1 MAVTAYLRW
10 LCLWWGLLLCTLPV
24 AQAATRQHVTMP
36 SNLTATTTGVAT
48 KGQGVLHV
56 GVSQGEYIAANRM
69 NRKVP
74 IKVLKTI
81 DYSIPRTINQ
91 AKGLLKAN
99 LGQVLL
105 GGVIAGAVGAVGW
118 VMSDDNTK
126 IRKKVSEGSPIPVD
140 QYGWLMIDGPSCV
153 GQKFPSPE
161 AAYPC
166 ITDFYTSYLGPGYQ
180 IERGSIVELE
190 PGHKQVRLKVTYLP
204 NGIVNTVS
212 YSGRLVVQGHCPAP
226 GYIAGDQCVSGEPQ
240 YVDVTAD
247 EIDTTFGNFATAQ
260 DADWLNSLL
269 RESCAGSISP
279 EACMQSLRDSV
290 STSGPDTVPGEST
303 TTTGTYTR
311 PDGTTGTTQ
320 TTSNTTYNI
329 KYGPTYFDWTEN
341 KTVIHHKDGQKTGE
355 ETTTEGDE
363 PVDEQSPEDD
373 EQATPMPCG
382 GDCEGPA
389 YKDLYEPTSET
400 RESII
405 DDYMARARAAPILAA
420 VGGFFDVSGN
430 AACPIWSQHVYADMG
445 FTALDWTLTFD
456 FFCTELALGLYPWA
470 SSVLCL
476 VAAWVAFRWG
486 ILE

>member
-1 MAVTAYLRW
+1 MAVTAHLRW

-36 SNLTATTTGVAT
+36 SNLTATATGVAT

-56 GVSQGEYIAANRM
+56 GVMEGEYIAANRM

-99 LGQVLL
+99 LGQVVL
-105 GGVIAGAVGAVGW
+105 GGVIAGALASVDWLMEEGVKPGGGTEPQLVKKVPGTVHGIGLPYYGEGDFSCGFAHANPDGVYRWGGGW
-118 VMSDDNTK
+118 VFVVQSNTPYTK
-126 IRKKVSEGSPIPVD
+126 APFSYINNCVPKYVSSAMERDFPLVVSPESTVPVTD
-140 QYGWLMIDGPSCV
+140 EEID
-153 GQKFPSPE
+153 QKFGDF
-161 AAYPC
+161 AA
-166 ITDFYTSYLGPGYQ
+166 
-180 IERGSIVELE
+180 
-190 PGHKQVRLKVTYLP
+190 
-204 NGIVNTVS
+204 
-212 YSGRLVVQGHCPAP
+212 
-226 GYIAGDQCVSGEPQ
+226 
-240 YVDVTAD
+240 
-247 EIDTTFGNFATAQ
+247 AQ

-269 RESCAGSISP
+269 RESCAGSLSP
-279 EACMQSLRDSV
+279 EACMQSLRDNV
-290 STSGPDTVPGEST
+290 STSGPATVPGEST

-373 EQATPMPCG
+373 EHATPMPCG

-389 YKDLYEPTSET
+389 YQDLYEPTSET